1 MATCATPILNA
12 TRAGEHTVF
21 LKKTPRL
28 LFISALTQ
36 YGDYSRAATIRSATF
51 IQGNTVS
58 VVEASVVSKQEP

>member
-1 MATCATPILNA
+1 MLRERENIPL
-12 TRAGEHTVF
+12 F

-36 YGDYSRAATIRSATF
+36 YEDYSRAATIRSAVF

-58 VVEASVVSKQEP
+58 VVKPSIDSNGEL